1 MKDANMWNIERMS
14 SIKNR
19 DTVVNNLGKMKERD
33 FSITC
38 ENMDYDPERKVN
50 SKEEEGRLTIFLK

>member
-1 MKDANMWNIERMS
+1 MWNIERMS

-19 DTVVNNLGKMKERD
+19 DTVVNNLGKMKQRD

-38 ENMDYDPERKVN
+38 ENMDDDPERKVS